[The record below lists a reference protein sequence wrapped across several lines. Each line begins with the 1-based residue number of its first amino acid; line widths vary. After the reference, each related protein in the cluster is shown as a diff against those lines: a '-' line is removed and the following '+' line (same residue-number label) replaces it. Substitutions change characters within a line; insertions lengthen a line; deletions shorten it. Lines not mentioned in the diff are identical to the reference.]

1 MWRFSGRR
9 SGNRSGFT
17 LVELTV
23 VLIILAVMG
32 GLAVPAFKRLVEE
45 DDTTVAMRRVE
56 ALFKIARDSAVNSG
70 APVTVWIDS
79 ATSNVWLI
87 SAKPDSAALD
97 TVPQRHAGDIRLTP
111 GEPMPLPEA
120 VHIELTKTRARFRFS
135 PSGAVFADSL
145 VLRTVTDS
153 LLITLNPWTGDVVR

>member
-1 MWRFSGRR
+1 MWRIPGVR
-9 SGNRSGFT
+9 SGTRTGFT

-32 GLAVPAFKRLVEE
+32 GLAVPAFQRWIEE
-45 DDTTVAMRRVE
+45 DDLTVAIRRVE

-79 ATSNVWLI
+79 ATSNVWLL
-87 SAKPDSAALD
+87 SAKPGSAAVD
-97 TVPQRHAGDIRLTP
+97 TVRQRRAGEIALTP

-120 VHIELTKTRARFRFS
+120 VHMELTKARARFRFA

-145 VLRTVTDS
+145 VLRTMTDS
-153 LLITLNPWTGDVVR
+153 LLITLHPWTGDVIR